1 MTLQAWLDILFQSL
15 TQLGTSTAA
24 FIPALVGAL
33 LTLVVGWIVAAGL
46 GTLVEKIVTLAQV
59 DALLKKAGVEELVS
73 RGGMRMHAGNFL
85 GRIVYWFVMIGF
97 LIAVSDILG
106 LPQFSQFLTQVMAYL
121 PSVFAATVI
130 MLATVWVA
138 NLVKVFVSASAKGAE
153 LAGSELVGAIAW
165 WAIFVFGLFA
175 TLLQLQVAETIVS
188 IVVTGLVAMF
198 AIAGGL
204 AFGLGG
210 KAYAEHLIERFRRIV
225 DMR

>member
-33 LTLVVGWIVAAGL
+33 LTLLVGWIVAAGL
-46 GTLVEKIVTLAQV
+46 GTLVEKIVTLAQI
-59 DALLKKAGVEELVS
+59 DSLLKKAGVEELVS
-73 RGGMRMHAGNFL
+73 RGGMRMHAGHFL
-85 GRIVYWFVMIGF
+85 GKIVYWFVMIGF

-165 WAIFVFGLFA
+165 WSIFVFGLFA

-188 IVVTGLVAMF
+188 IVVTGLVAML

-210 KAYAEHLIERFRRIV
+210 KAYAEHLIDRFRRIV
-225 DMR
+225 EMK

>member
-15 TQLGTSTAA
+15 TQLGTSTVA

-33 LTLVVGWIVAAGL
+33 LTLLAGWIVAAGL
-46 GTLVEKIVTLAQV
+46 GTLVEKIVTLAQI

-73 RGGMRMHAGNFL
+73 RGGMGMHAGHFL

-106 LPQFSQFLTQVMAYL
+106 LPQFSQFLADVMVFL
-121 PSVFAATVI
+121 PNVFAATVI

-138 NLVKVFVSASAKGAE
+138 NLVKVFVAASAKGAE

-165 WAIFVFGLFA
+165 WSIFIFGLFA
-175 TLLQLQVAETIVS
+175 ALLQLKVAETIVS
-188 IVVTGLVAMF
+188 IVVTGVVAML

-210 KAYAEHLIERFRRIV
+210 KAYAEHLIDRFRRIV
-225 DMR
+225 EMK

>member
-1 MTLQAWLDILFQSL
+1 MTLQAWLDILFHSL

-33 LTLVVGWIVAAGL
+33 LTLLVGWIVAAGL

-59 DALLKKAGVEELVS
+59 DSLLKKAGVEELVS
-73 RGGMRMHAGNFL
+73 RAGMRMHAGHFL

-165 WAIFVFGLFA
+165 WSIFVFGLFA

-188 IVVTGLVAMF
+188 IVVTGLVAML

-210 KAYAEHLIERFRRIV
+210 KAYAEHLIDRFRRIV
-225 DMR
+225 EMK